1 MPHRSETLGDIDI
14 VQVHTKST
22 ISNFDAS
29 HSETTPRTFISLLRG
44 INVSGQNRIQMP
56 ELKRLYESL
65 QLTNVETY
73 IQSGNVI
80 FDCDAHDPVPLAE
93 IIEAAITRSFGI
105 FVRVLL
111 RDKEQ
116 FQQVMDANPFLNQ
129 KNEDPAKLYVTFISG
144 LPSEIASR
152 NLPTPTDAGDEFI
165 LSGDMVY
172 LFCPDG
178 YGRTKFSNSYF
189 DRKLNVSA
197 TTRNWK
203 TVKALFEMAKQR

>member
-1 MPHRSETLGDIDI
+1 MPHRPETPGDIDI

-22 ISNFDAS
+22 ISNFAAS
-29 HSETTPRTFISLLRG
+29 HSEITPRTFISLLRG

-65 QLTNVETY
+65 QLTNVETS

-93 IIEAAITRSFGI
+93 IIEAEITQSFGI
-105 FVRVLL
+105 SVRVLL

-116 FQQVMDANPFLNQ
+116 FQQIMDANPLINQ
-129 KNEDPAKLYVTFISG
+129 KNEDPAKLYVTFLSG
-144 LPSEIASR
+144 PPSEIASR
-152 NLPTPTDAGDEFI
+152 NLPTPTDTGDEFI
-165 LSGDMVY
+165 LSGDAVY

-178 YGRTKFSNSYF
+178 YGRTRFSNSYF
-189 DRKLNVSA
+189 ERKLNVSA